1 MGVYLVGP
9 SGCNEKRFVKLGGL
23 HLVGLVGPS
32 GCNENRFVR
41 LGGLH
46 LVGLVGLSGCSSPR
60 TALPTWTHSATAGIH
75 IHAFPLHFTFQI
87 FAVHYI
93 KDTVHTFN
101 VIHITTYIH
110 VRIYSPLI

>member
-1 MGVYLVGP
+1 MGVDLVGL
-9 SGCNEKRFVKLGGL
+9 SGCNEK
-23 HLVGLVGPS
+23 
-32 GCNENRFVR
+32 RFVR

-93 KDTVHTFN
+93 KDTVHTL
-101 VIHITTYIH
+101 HITTYM
-110 VRIYSPLI
+110 